1 MSIPPLV
8 VLFDLIYEEQIKECE
23 ERTLLSSLFS
33 GWMEQRMEEE
43 NVVALTEEGVKAL
56 ENIHVCNDNTLQMMV
71 LLVKAPSEEE
81 NINLSGS
88 FTLLGTKEKK
98 N

>member
-1 MSIPPLV
+1 
-8 VLFDLIYEEQIKECE
+8 
-23 ERTLLSSLFS
+23 
-33 GWMEQRMEEE
+33 MEQRMEEE

-81 NINLSGS
+81 NINLPGS

-98 N
+98 NQVKKNASRLSFGRTRATNWAPHTRRLAA